1 MTEDIKY
8 TDFDFSLAIVECY
21 TCGGFLKG
29 SLAKEVD
36 LILNNRE
43 EFSEKVWLCPECKKG
58 IDKGEVIYNPN
69 NTLLQ
74 DSSIWTY

>member
-1 MTEDIKY
+1 MSEDIKY

-36 LILNNRE
+36 LILNHRE

-58 IDKGEVIYNPN
+58 IDKGEVIFNPN
-69 NTLLQ
+69 STLLQ
-74 DSSIWTY
+74 GPVI

>member
-1 MTEDIKY
+1 MTEDIRY

-29 SLAKEVD
+29 SLANEVD

-43 EFSEKVWLCPECKKG
+43 EFSEKVWLCPECNSK
-58 IDKGEVIYNPN
+58 IDKGIVIYNII
-69 NTLLQ
+69 NTGPR
-74 DSSIWTY
+74 I